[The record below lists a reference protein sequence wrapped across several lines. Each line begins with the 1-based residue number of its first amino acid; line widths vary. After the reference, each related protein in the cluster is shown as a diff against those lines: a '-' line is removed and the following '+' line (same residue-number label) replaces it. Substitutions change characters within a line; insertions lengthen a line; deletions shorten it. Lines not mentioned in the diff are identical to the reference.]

1 MMNDSKELEY
11 IIQEVKDTAEKDR
24 ILAKKQG
31 NYNAA
36 VYFQGKIVAC
46 NEILELLKD

>member
-1 MMNDSKELEY
+1 MIDDVLN
-11 IIQEVKDTAEKDR
+11 EVKSAAEKDR
-24 ILAKKQG
+24 TFSKEHG

-46 NEILELLKD
+46 NEIQDLLKG

>member
-1 MMNDSKELEY
+1 MTENLFDILEK
-11 IIQEVKDTAEKDR
+11 VKNAAEKDR
-24 ILAKKQG
+24 AVAKKNG

-46 NEILELLKD
+46 NEIQELLKED

>member
-1 MMNDSKELEY
+1 MTENLFDILEK
-11 IIQEVKDTAEKDR
+11 VKNTAEKDR
-24 ILAKKQG
+24 MFSKEYG

-46 NEILELLKD
+46 NEIKDALRGE

>member
-1 MMNDSKELEY
+1 MILDILD
-11 IIQEVKDTAEKDR
+11 EVKSAAEKDR
-24 ILAKKQG
+24 TFSKEHG

-46 NEILELLKD
+46 NEIKEAILKD

>member
-1 MMNDSKELEY
+1 MNDSKELEC

-24 ILAKKQG
+24 MFSKEHG

-46 NEILELLKD
+46 NEIQDLLKG